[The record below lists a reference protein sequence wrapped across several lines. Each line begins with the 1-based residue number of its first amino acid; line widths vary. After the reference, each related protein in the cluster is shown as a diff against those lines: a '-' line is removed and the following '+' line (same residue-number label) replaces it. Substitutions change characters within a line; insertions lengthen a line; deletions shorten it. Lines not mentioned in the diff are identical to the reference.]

1 MESECMGRGKEPGSE
16 SQILS
21 FCASYWGLS
30 IHISVA
36 TCMRG
41 VSKKEVMC
49 DDVRSLDWVLEVE
62 FSWHNCGGWEICEAE
77 GVCLC

>member
-1 MESECMGRGKEPGSE
+1 MGRGKEPGSE

-30 IHISVA
+30 IHIPVT

-41 VSKKEVMC
+41 LSKKRGFV
-49 DDVRSLDWVLEVE
+49 
-62 FSWHNCGGWEICEAE
+62 
-77 GVCLC
+77 

>member
-1 MESECMGRGKEPGSE
+1 MGRGKEPGSE

-30 IHISVA
+30 IHISVT

-41 VSKKEVMC
+41 LLKNKEVLF
-49 DDVRSLDWVLEVE
+49 DDVQSLDWVLEVE
-62 FSWHNCGGWEICEAE
+62 FSWQNCGGWGICEAE